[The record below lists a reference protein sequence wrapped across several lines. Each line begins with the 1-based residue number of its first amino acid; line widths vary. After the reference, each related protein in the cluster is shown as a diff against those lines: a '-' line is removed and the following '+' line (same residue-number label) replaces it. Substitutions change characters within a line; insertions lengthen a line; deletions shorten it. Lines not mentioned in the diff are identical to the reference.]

1 MSAPLSN
8 KTVKFHSLTVILA
21 IAFVSVSVLVLL
33 IASGLE
39 LYFSYNNQKK
49 QVIAQQQL
57 IARDAA
63 NSVKAYIHKKIET
76 LKTAAILGNLTSP
89 DREDQRLVMDKLLGL
104 DPSFRQLILFDN
116 NAREIQRASRISKI
130 LTDQIKAVDIEKIRL
145 ELKQINIF
153 ISTVYIDSSN
163 NEPLMTVAIPL
174 TDVLDTYQGF
184 ITAEINLKFMWEL
197 VGTMKIGKAGVAYV
211 VDKKGNLLAFG
222 DTGRVLKGENLKNLH
237 EVSRYIHSNLSS
249 EKTNGEITKGIKDNQ
264 VVAVYAE
271 LGNPDWAVIVE
282 LPAVEAF
289 RDIIDSLKRTI
300 IFLFSCL
307 ILAVLISIF
316 LSKKIT
322 KPVIDLRD
330 AARKVGEGD
339 LNSHIEITSDDEIGE
354 LAKSFNQ
361 MIVDLKRTTVSRD
374 ELAEEILERKN
385 IETALT
391 EAKKQAE
398 SALEAKGQFLAN
410 MSHEIRTPLNAI
422 IGFTRLLKETRLD
435 EMQQDYLATMQT
447 SGNMLLSL
455 INDILDFSKVQ
466 EKRYELESIEFD
478 FMYLIESIFSM
489 IRSKM
494 IGSAVDVLYR
504 LDSGPRY
511 FKGDPTRIRQILI
524 NLIGNALKFT
534 EKGEIFTTI
543 GPAPEDTMGEG
554 EPGVMRTIRI
564 SIRDTGI
571 GIPENKKEAIFESF
585 TQADVSTTRKYGGTG
600 LGLSITKAFV
610 EKMGGRIWVESS
622 EGKGSE
628 FIFTL
633 KLEQAKPIID
643 KEIEPVSH
651 DALIGKRAL
660 IVDDNINAG
669 EIFSEYCTTARMEV
683 MLVAHSGEEAL
694 QYLAEA
700 YTMPDIII
708 SDMMMPEMDGY
719 GFIEKIR
726 HDENLKNLKIIA
738 ATSEAIPG
746 QSMNARIKGFD
757 GYLSKPIL
765 RKEMINV
772 IRTVL
777 GDKRKEKSN
786 IVTRHMAEEISYKGL
801 KVMVVEDNPINMKL
815 MDTLLSKYGI
825 IIDKAGNGK
834 EAIEMLRKDNPYDI
848 IFMDMQMPEMNGIDA
863 TIIIRSEI
871 CKDTPVIALSAA
883 VLKEDRENATE
894 AGMNDFLEKP
904 VNVEKLKEVLKKYS
918 K

>member
-1 MSAPLSN
+1 
-8 KTVKFHSLTVILA
+8 
-21 IAFVSVSVLVLL
+21 
-33 IASGLE
+33 
-39 LYFSYNNQKK
+39 
-49 QVIAQQQL
+49 
-57 IARDAA
+57 
-63 NSVKAYIHKKIET
+63 
-76 LKTAAILGNLTSP
+76 
-89 DREDQRLVMDKLLGL
+89 
-104 DPSFRQLILFDN
+104 
-116 NAREIQRASRISKI
+116 
-130 LTDQIKAVDIEKIRL
+130 
-145 ELKQINIF
+145 
-153 ISTVYIDSSN
+153 
-163 NEPLMTVAIPL
+163 
-174 TDVLDTYQGF
+174 
-184 ITAEINLKFMWEL
+184 
-197 VGTMKIGKAGVAYV
+197 
-211 VDKKGNLLAFG
+211 
-222 DTGRVLKGENLKNLH
+222 
-237 EVSRYIHSNLSS
+237 
-249 EKTNGEITKGIKDNQ
+249 
-264 VVAVYAE
+264 
-271 LGNPDWAVIVE
+271 
-282 LPAVEAF
+282 
-289 RDIIDSLKRTI
+289 
-300 IFLFSCL
+300 
-307 ILAVLISIF
+307 
-316 LSKKIT
+316 
-322 KPVIDLRD
+322 VIDLRD
-330 AARKVGEGD
+330 TAKKIGEGD
-339 LNSHIEITSDDEIGE
+339 LDSHIEITSNNEIGE

-361 MIVDLKRTTVSRD
+361 MIADLKRTTVSRD
-374 ELAEEILERKN
+374 ELAEEINERKK
-385 IETALT
+385 IETALIA
-391 EAKKQAE
+391 AKKQAE

-435 EMQQDYLATMQT
+435 EMQQDYLVTMQM

-466 EKRYELESIEFD
+466 EKKYSLESIEFD

-494 IGSAVDVLYR
+494 VGSAVDVLYR
-504 LDSGPRY
+504 MESGPRY
-511 FKGDPTRIRQILI
+511 FKGDPTRIRQVLI
-524 NLIGNALKFT
+524 NIIGNALKFT
-534 EKGEIFTTI
+534 EKGEVFTTI

-554 EPGVMRTIRI
+554 EPGMMRIIRI

-571 GIPENKKEAIFESF
+571 GIPESKKEAIFEAF
-585 TQADVSTTRKYGGTG
+585 TQADASTTRKYGGTG

-633 KLEQAKPIID
+633 KLEQAKPIIN

-651 DALIGKRAL
+651 DALNGKRVL

-669 EIFSEYCTTARMEV
+669 EIFSEFCTTAKMEV
-683 MLVAHSGEEAL
+683 MLVARSGEEAL
-694 QYLAEA
+694 QYLAGA
-700 YTMPDIII
+700 TMMPDIII

-719 GFIEKIR
+719 GFIEMIR
-726 HDENLKNLKIIA
+726 QNDKLKNLKIIA

-777 GDKRKEKSN
+777 GDKRKDKSN

-834 EAIEMLRKDNPYDI
+834 EAVEILRKDNPYDI

-863 TIIIRSEI
+863 TKIIRKEI

-883 VLKEDRENATE
+883 VLKEDRKNATE

-904 VNVEKLKEVLKKYS
+904 VNIEKLKEVLKKYS
-918 K
+918 T

>member
-8 KTVKFHSLTVILA
+8 NTVKFRSLTVILA
-21 IAFVSVSVLVLL
+21 MAFVSVSVLVLL
-33 IASGLE
+33 IASGFE
-39 LYFSYNNQKK
+39 LYFSYINQKK
-49 QVIAQQQL
+49 QVINQQQL
-57 IARDAA
+57 IAGEAA
-63 NSVKAYIHKKIET
+63 NSVRAYIYKKIET
-76 LKTAAILGNLTSP
+76 LQTAVILGHLTSP
-89 DREDQRLVMDKLLGL
+89 DSEDKKLVMDKLLGL
-104 DPSFRQLILFDN
+104 DPSFRKLILFDIN
-116 NAREIQRASRISKI
+116 GHEIYRTSRISR
-130 LTDQIKAVDIEKIRL
+130 LLADQFKADEMEMIRH
-145 ELKQINIF
+145 EVTKRN
-153 ISTVYIDSSN
+153 VYISNVYIESSN
-163 NEPLMTVAIPL
+163 SEPLMRIALPL
-174 TDVLDTYQGF
+174 IDVMNDYQGY
-184 ITAEINLKFMWEL
+184 ITAEINLKFMWDL
-197 VGTMKIGKAGVAYV
+197 VAGMKIGKTGVAFV

-222 DTGRVLKGENLKNLH
+222 DTGRVLKGENLKNLN
-237 EVSRYIHSNLSS
+237 EVARYINSDHPTD
-249 EKTNGEITKGIKDNQ
+249 KTARDITTGIMGNR
-264 VVAVYAE
+264 VVAVYAG
-271 LGNPDWAVIVE
+271 LNNPDWAVIVE
-282 LPAVEAF
+282 LPAIEAF
-289 RDIIDSLKRTI
+289 RDVLDSMQRTI
-300 IFLFSCL
+300 LFLFLCL
-307 ILAVLISIF
+307 ILAILISIF

-322 KPVIDLRD
+322 KPVVDLRD
-330 AARKVGEGD
+330 AARKIGEGD
-339 LNSHIEITSDDEIGE
+339 LSSHIDIVSNDEIGE

-374 ELAEEILERKN
+374 ELVEEIHERKK
-385 IETALT
+385 IESALI

-398 SALEAKGQFLAN
+398 TALEAKSQFLAN

-422 IGFTRLLKETRLD
+422 IGFTRLLKETHLD
-435 EMQQDYLATMQT
+435 DIQHDYVGTMQT

-466 EKRYELESIEFD
+466 EKKYELESIEFD

-494 IGSAVDVLYR
+494 VGSAVDVLYR
-504 LDSGPRY
+504 MESGPRY
-511 FKGDPTRIRQILI
+511 FKGDPTRIRQVLI

-554 EPGVMRTIRI
+554 EPGMMRTIRI

-571 GIPENKKEAIFESF
+571 GIPENKREAIFEAF

-600 LGLSITKAFV
+600 LGLSITKSFV
-610 EKMGGRIWVESS
+610 EKMGGRIWVESC

-643 KEIEPVSH
+643 TEIEPVSY
-651 DALIGKRAL
+651 DSLNGKRVL
-660 IVDDNINAG
+660 IVDDNKNAG
-669 EIFSEYCTTARMEV
+669 EIFREYCKAARMEV
-683 MLVAHSGEEAL
+683 MLVAGSGEEAL
-694 QYLAEA
+694 KYLAEA
-700 YTMPDIII
+700 EIMPDIII

-719 GFIEKIR
+719 GLIENIR
-726 HDENLKNLKIIA
+726 GNEVLKNLKIIA

-746 QSMNARIKGFD
+746 QSMNAQIKGFD

-772 IRTVL
+772 IRTIL
-777 GDKRKEKSN
+777 GDRRKERSN
-786 IVTRHMAEEISYKGL
+786 IVTRHLAEEISYKGL

-825 IIDKAGNGK
+825 MIDKARNGK
-834 EAIEMLRKDNPYDI
+834 EAVEMLRKDNPYNI

-863 TIIIRSEI
+863 TKIIRKEI

-904 VNVEKLKEVLKKYS
+904 VNVEQLKEVLNKYS
-918 K
+918 T

>member
-1 MSAPLSN
+1 MSN
-8 KTVKFHSLTVILA
+8 KTVKFHSLTVILT

-49 QVIAQQQL
+49 QVVSQQQL

-63 NSVKAYIHKKIET
+63 NSVKTYIHKKIEI
-76 LKTAAILGNLTSP
+76 LQTAAILGNLTSP
-89 DREDQRLVMDKLLGL
+89 DREDQRLVMDKILGL
-104 DPSFRQLILFDN
+104 DPSFRQLILFDK
-116 NAREIQRASRISKI
+116 NAREIYRASRISRI
-130 LTDQIKAVDIEKIRL
+130 LIDQIKAVDVEIIQQGL
-145 ELKQINIF
+145 SQSNIY

-174 TDVLDTYQGF
+174 MDVLDNYQGF

-197 VGTMKIGKAGVAYV
+197 VGAMKIGKAGLAYV

-222 DTGRVLKGENLKNLH
+222 DTSRVLKGENLNDLH
-237 EVSRYIHSNLSS
+237 EVSRYINSNIST

-289 RDIIDSLKRTI
+289 RDIIDSLQRTI

-307 ILAVLISIF
+307 LLAVLISIF

-330 AARKVGEGD
+330 TAKKIGEGD
-339 LNSHIEITSDDEIGE
+339 LDSHIEITSNNEIGE

-361 MIVDLKRTTVSRD
+361 MIADLKRTTVSRD
-374 ELAEEILERKN
+374 ELAEEINERKK
-385 IETALT
+385 IETALIA
-391 EAKKQAE
+391 AKKQAE

-435 EMQQDYLATMQT
+435 EMQQDYLVTMQM

-466 EKRYELESIEFD
+466 EKKYSLESIEFD

-494 IGSAVDVLYR
+494 VGSAVDVLYR
-504 LDSGPRY
+504 MESGPRY
-511 FKGDPTRIRQILI
+511 FKGDPTRIRQVLI
-524 NLIGNALKFT
+524 NIIGNALKFT
-534 EKGEIFTTI
+534 EKGEVFTSI

-554 EPGVMRTIRI
+554 EPGMMRIIRI

-571 GIPENKKEAIFESF
+571 GIPESKKEAIFEAF
-585 TQADVSTTRKYGGTG
+585 TQADASTTRKYGGTG

-633 KLEQAKPIID
+633 KLEQAKPIIN

-651 DALIGKRAL
+651 DALNGKRVL

-669 EIFSEYCTTARMEV
+669 EIFSEFCTTAKMEV
-683 MLVAHSGEEAL
+683 MLVARSGEEAL
-694 QYLAEA
+694 QYLAGA
-700 YTMPDIII
+700 TMMPDIII

-719 GFIEKIR
+719 GFIEMIR
-726 HDENLKNLKIIA
+726 QNDKLKNLKIIA

-777 GDKRKEKSN
+777 GDKRKDKSN

-834 EAIEMLRKDNPYDI
+834 EAVEILRKDNPYDI

-863 TIIIRSEI
+863 TKIIRKEI

-883 VLKEDRENATE
+883 VLKEDRKNATE

-904 VNVEKLKEVLKKYS
+904 VNIEKLKEVLKKYS
-918 K
+918 T